1 MTVPAIFRALPFI
14 LAASLSSCGGGG
26 GGGLASVSN
35 GGGIG
40 GSGHS
45 SSGTIDGFGSI
56 FVNGV
61 EFETDEALIEV
72 DGEDAAAGAGR

>member
-1 MTVPAIFRALPFI
+1 MTKAHFCRIIMLA
-14 LAASLSSCGGGG
+14 LAASLPGCGAGGSGGGI
-26 GGGLASVSN
+26 ASASTQGS

-40 GSGHS
+40 GSGAT

-61 EFETDEALIEV
+61 EFDTDEAEIEI
-72 DGEDAAAGAGR
+72 DG